1 MGFIFR
7 TIFWLGL
14 ALVVVPP
21 HARLGG
27 DEEVEWRDIDLGLE
41 LHNASYALWGL
52 TVQAASACET
62 NPELCKA
69 AEGLIDTTVKTATSL
84 VKDTEAGRD
93 EAAAEPPKS
102 AAPRAKKIQA
112 RVE

>member
-27 DEEVEWRDIDLGLE
+27 DEEVEWRDIDLALE

-52 TVQAASACET
+52 TVDAASACEI

-69 AEGLIDTTVKTATSL
+69 AEGLIDTTMKTATAL
-84 VKDTEAGRD
+84 VTETAARRD
-93 EAAAEPPKS
+93 EDPVETPKPAAH
-102 AAPRAKKIQA
+102 RAKKIQA

>member
-27 DEEVEWRDIDLGLE
+27 DEEVEWRDIDLALE

-84 VKDTEAGRD
+84 VADTAARRD
-93 EAAAEPPKS
+93 EDAVEPRKP
-102 AAPRAKKIQA
+102 APHRTKKIQA